1 MNVPMLNLKLQYAQ
15 IRDEMKHA
23 LDEVFESQQFIL
35 GPTVE
40 SFEKE
45 IARYTN
51 TPCAVG
57 VSSGTD
63 ALLLSLM
70 ALDIGRDDLVITTP
84 FTFFSTASSIS
95 RVGAIPLFCDID
107 PHTYI
112 MDPGRLEKTIASL
125 GTEKRRRLKAVIPV
139 HLYGQC
145 ADMESLAEIANRHGL
160 RIIEDA
166 AQALGAHYVQDGTAI
181 KHHAGSRGDC
191 GCFSFFPTKNLGAC
205 GEAGMV
211 ITGDESLA
219 AKLRSLRHHGCR
231 SQQEQ
236 YYYDAIG
243 INGRLDALQAAV
255 LKVKLKHLDGWNT
268 RRRSNADTYN
278 RLFRE
283 RGLAAPQDRPGGQ
296 EMPLRLPC
304 EGKGNYHIYHQYVIR
319 ARNRDGLKAV
329 LDKRGIGCGI
339 YYPVPV
345 HLQPCYAYL
354 GVTEGSLPESER
366 ASREV
371 LALPIYPDLTHDQ
384 QEAVVNAVED
394 FYRGKR

>member
-15 IRDEMKHA
+15 VKDEVKRA

-112 MDPGRLEKTIASL
+112 MDPGRLEETIASL
-125 GTEKRRRLKAVIPV
+125 GREKRRRLKAVIPV

-145 ADMESLAEIANRHGL
+145 ADMESLAEIANRHQL

-211 ITGDESLA
+211 ITADESLA

-231 SQQEQ
+231 SQHEQ

-278 RLFRE
+278 RLFME
-283 RGLAAPQDRPGGQ
+283 RGLASPQDGPGGQ
-296 EMPLRLPC
+296 ETPLRLPR

-354 GVTEGSLPESER
+354 GVKEGSLPESER

-371 LALPIYPDLTHDQ
+371 LALPIYPDLTRDQ

-394 FYRGKR
+394 FYTGKS

>member
-15 IRDEMKHA
+15 IKNEIRRA

-45 IARYTN
+45 IARYTDAA
-51 TPCAVG
+51 CAVG

-70 ALDIGRDDLVITTP
+70 ALGIGKDDLVITTP

-95 RVGAIPLFCDID
+95 RVGAIPLFSDID
-107 PHTYI
+107 PLTYTI
-112 MDPGRLEKTIASL
+112 DPGRIEEIIASL
-125 GTEKRRRLKAVIPV
+125 PGEMRRRVKAIIPV

-145 ADMESLAEIANRHGL
+145 ADMESLAETADRHGL
-160 RIIEDA
+160 LIIEDA
-166 AQALGAHYVQDGTAI
+166 AQALGAHYVKDGAAV
-181 KHHAGSRGDC
+181 KRHAGGRGDC

-211 ITGDESLA
+211 ITGDEALA
-219 AKLRSLRHHGCR
+219 VKLRSLRHHGCR
-231 SQQEQ
+231 SQHEQ

-255 LKVKLKHLDGWNT
+255 LKVKLKYLDEWNT
-268 RRRSNADTYN
+268 KRRSNADSYN

-283 RGLAAPQDRPGGQ
+283 RGLAAPLDGTEG
-296 EMPLRLPC
+296 EEKPLRLP
-304 EGKGNYHIYHQYVIR
+304 GVRKGNYHIYHQYVIR
-319 ARNRDGLKAV
+319 ARNRDGLKGF
-329 LDKRGIGCGI
+329 LDTRGIGCGI

-345 HLQPCYAYL
+345 HLQPCYANPGL
-354 GVTEGSLPESER
+354 KQGSLSETER

-371 LALPIYPDLTHDQ
+371 LALPIYPELTFEQ
-384 QEAVVNAVED
+384 QEAVVDAVGD
-394 FYRGKR
+394 FYNPAI

>member
-15 IRDEMKHA
+15 IKDEIQRA
-23 LDEVFESQQFIL
+23 LDDVFESQQFIL

-45 IARYTN
+45 IARYTDAV
-51 TPCAVG
+51 CAVG

-70 ALDIGRDDLVITTP
+70 ALGIGKDDLVITTP

-95 RVGAIPLFCDID
+95 RVGAIPLFSDID
-107 PHTYI
+107 PLTYT
-112 MDPGRLEKTIASL
+112 MDPGRLEETIATL
-125 GTEKRRRLKAVIPV
+125 AVEKRRRVKAIMPV

-145 ADMESLAEIANRHGL
+145 ADMESLAEIASRHQL

-166 AQALGAHYVQDGTAI
+166 AQALGAHYMKDGAAV
-181 KHHAGSRGDC
+181 KRHAGSRGEC

-211 ITGDESLA
+211 ITGDEALA
-219 AKLRSLRHHGCR
+219 AQLRSLRHHGCR
-231 SQQEQ
+231 SQREQ

-255 LKVKLKHLDGWNT
+255 LKVKLKHLNEWNT
-268 RRRSNADTYN
+268 KRRSNADSYH

-283 RGLAAPQDRPGGQ
+283 RRLAAPQDEPGGV
-296 EMPLRLPC
+296 EKPLCLPG
-304 EGKGNYHIYHQYVIR
+304 ERKGNYHIYHQYVIR
-319 ARNRDGLKAV
+319 SRNRDGLKAF
-329 LDKRGIGCGI
+329 LDKQGIGCGI

-345 HLQPCYAYL
+345 HLQPCYASL
-354 GVTEGSLPESER
+354 GLKEGSLPESER

-371 LALPIYPDLTHDQ
+371 LALPIYPELTREQ

-394 FYRGKR
+394 FYRGIS

>member
-15 IRDEMKHA
+15 IKDEIRRA
-23 LDEVFESQQFIL
+23 VDEVFESQQFIL

-45 IARYTN
+45 VARYTGAAC
-51 TPCAVG
+51 TVG

-70 ALDIGRDDLVITTP
+70 ALGIGKDDLVITTP

-95 RVGAIPLFCDID
+95 RVGAVPLFSDID
-107 PHTYI
+107 SVTYT
-112 MDPGRLEKTIASL
+112 MDPGRIEETIASL
-125 GTEKRRRLKAVIPV
+125 SGEKRRRVKAIIPV

-145 ADMESLAEIANRHGL
+145 ADMESLAETADRHGL

-166 AQALGAHYVQDGTAI
+166 AQALGAHYVKDGAAV
-181 KHHAGSRGDC
+181 KRHAGSVGDC

-211 ITGDESLA
+211 ITGDEALA
-219 AKLRSLRHHGCR
+219 VKLRSLRHHGCR
-231 SQQEQ
+231 SQHEQ

-255 LKVKLKHLDGWNT
+255 LTVKLKHLDEWNT
-268 RRRSNADTYN
+268 KRRSNADSYN

-283 RGLAAPQDRPGGQ
+283 RGLAAPLDGAEG
-296 EMPLRLPC
+296 EEKPLRLP
-304 EGKGNYHIYHQYVIR
+304 GVRKGNYHIYHQYVIR
-319 ARNRDGLKAV
+319 ARNRDGLKGF
-329 LDKRGIGCGI
+329 LDTRGIGCGI

-345 HLQPCYAYL
+345 HLQPCYANL
-354 GVTEGSLPESER
+354 GLKEGSLPEAER

-384 QEAVVNAVED
+384 QEAVVAAVAD
-394 FYRGKR
+394 FYNGKS

>member
-1 MNVPMLNLKLQYAQ
+1 MNVPMLNLKLQYAR
-15 IRDEMKHA
+15 IKDEMRRA
-23 LDEVFESQQFIL
+23 VDDVLASQQFIL

-40 SFEKE
+40 SFEQD
-45 IARYTN
+45 IARYTD
-51 TPCAVG
+51 TACAVG

-70 ALDIGRDDLVITTP
+70 ALGIGKDDLVITTP

-95 RVGAIPLFCDID
+95 RVGAIPLFADID
-107 PHTYI
+107 PVTYI
-112 MDPGRLEKTIASL
+112 MDPARLEEAIVSL
-125 GTEKRRRLKAVIPV
+125 PTERRRRLKAIMPV

-145 ADMESLAEIANRHGL
+145 ADMESLAAIAGRHGL

-166 AQALGAHYVQDGTAI
+166 AQALGAYHIKDGAAQ
-181 KHHAGSRGDC
+181 KQHAGSRGDC

-211 ITGDESLA
+211 IAGDETLA
-219 AKLRSLRHHGCR
+219 ATLRSLRHHGCR
-231 SQQEQ
+231 SQREQ

-255 LKVKLKHLDGWNT
+255 LKVKLAYLDDWNNK
-268 RRRSNADTYN
+268 RRSNADTYN

-283 RGLAAPQDRPGGQ
+283 RKLAAKQEEAGGAENPLQ
-296 EMPLRLPC
+296 LPVEM
-304 EGKGNYHIYHQYVIR
+304 KGNYHIYHQYVIR
-319 ARNRDGLKAV
+319 ARNRDGLKTF
-329 LDKRGIGCGI
+329 LDQRGIGCGI

-345 HLQPCYAYL
+345 HLQPCYAGL
-354 GVTEGSLPESER
+354 GLKEGSLPEAEK

-371 LALPIYPDLTHDQ
+371 LALPIYPELTRDQ
-384 QEAVVNAVED
+384 QEAVVNAVAD
-394 FYRGKR
+394 FYSGKS

>member
-15 IRDEMKHA
+15 IKDEMRRA
-23 LDEVFESQQFIL
+23 VDEVFESQQFIL
-35 GPTVE
+35 GPIVE
-40 SFEKE
+40 SFEKD
-45 IARYTN
+45 IAVYTD
-51 TPCAVG
+51 TACAVG

-70 ALDIGRDDLVITTP
+70 ALGVGKDDLVITTP

-95 RVGAIPLFCDID
+95 RAGAIPLFADID
-107 PHTYI
+107 PVTYT
-112 MDPGRLEKTIASL
+112 MDPTRVEETIAAL
-125 GTEKRRRLKAVIPV
+125 PAEKRRRIKAVMPV

-145 ADMESLAEIANRHGL
+145 ADLESLADIAGRHGL

-166 AQALGAHYVQDGTAI
+166 AQALGAHYSKGGSAV
-181 KHHAGSRGDC
+181 KRHAGSRGDC

-219 AKLRSLRHHGCR
+219 LKLRSLRHHGCR
-231 SQQEQ
+231 SQHEQ
-236 YYYDAIG
+236 YHYDAIG

-255 LKVKLKHLDGWNT
+255 LKVKLVHLDEWNT
-268 RRRSNADTYN
+268 RRRSNADSYN
-278 RLFRE
+278 SLFRE
-283 RGLAAPQDRPGGQ
+283 RGLAAAQGEPVGV
-296 EMPLRLPC
+296 EKPLRLPV
-304 EGKGNYHIYHQYVIR
+304 ERKGNHHIYHQYVIR
-319 ARNRDGLKAV
+319 ARNRDGLKTL

-345 HLQPCYAYL
+345 HQQPCYAGL
-354 GVTEGSLPESER
+354 GLKAGSLPEAER

-371 LALPIYPDLTHDQ
+371 LALPIYPELTREQ
-384 QEAVVNAVED
+384 QEAVVAAVAD
-394 FYRGKR
+394 FYNGKS

>member
-1 MNVPMLNLKLQYAQ
+1 MNVPMLNLKLQYAR
-15 IRDEMKHA
+15 IKDEMRRA
-23 LDEVFESQQFIL
+23 VDDVFESQQFIL

-40 SFEKE
+40 SFERD
-45 IARYTN
+45 IARYTD

-70 ALDIGRDDLVITTP
+70 ALGIGRDDLVITTP

-95 RVGAIPLFCDID
+95 RVGAIPLFADID
-107 PHTYI
+107 PHTCI
-112 MDPGRLEKTIASL
+112 MDPDRLEETIAAL
-125 GTEKRRRLKAVIPV
+125 PAEQRRRVKAIMPV

-145 ADMESLAEIANRHGL
+145 ADMESLAAIAGRHGL

-166 AQALGAHYVQDGTAI
+166 AQALGTYYTKDGASL
-181 KHHAGSRGDC
+181 KQHAGSRGDC

-211 ITGDESLA
+211 ITGDEALA

-231 SQQEQ
+231 SQREQ

-255 LKVKLKHLDGWNT
+255 LKVKLAYLDEWNT
-268 RRRSNADTYN
+268 RRRSNADAYN

-283 RGLAAPQDRPGGQ
+283 RKLAAKQDEPGGAENPLQ
-296 EMPLRLPC
+296 LPVEM
-304 EGKGNYHIYHQYVIR
+304 KGNYHIYHQYVLR
-319 ARNRDGLKAV
+319 ARNRDGLKAF

-345 HLQPCYAYL
+345 HLQPCYAGL
-354 GVTEGSLPESER
+354 DLKEGSLPEAEK

-371 LALPIYPDLTHDQ
+371 LALPIYPELTRDQ
-384 QEAVVNAVED
+384 QEAVVEAVAD
-394 FYRGKR
+394 FYKGKS